1 MFMSRFSGNAS
12 NREVFYLYEKENTMK
27 NYIFTSE
34 SVSEG
39 HPDKI
44 CDWIADHILDAALTQ
59 DKSAKMAVEATI
71 KDELVLIYG
80 EANTTA
86 VIDYAGI
93 AKAVLKQIGYEE
105 EYQVM
110 VKVNRQSPE
119 IFNAVT
125 SDHIV
130 HAGDQGIMFGYACD
144 ETPELMPLSISLAHK
159 LAFKLREVRRVTPF
173 LKPDS
178 KTQVSVKYEDGK
190 IHSIDTIVISTQHS
204 PEISQADLRSF
215 IIEHVIMPTVD
226 HSLLTPETKYY
237 INPSGMF
244 TIGGSFGDSGTTGR
258 KIVVDT
264 YGGHGRIGGGCFSSK
279 DPSKV
284 DRSAAYYARYVAKNL
299 VAHGLVSKC
308 EIQLS
313 YAIGQTH
320 PISVFIETFDTHTVP
335 LKELHETVNKNF
347 DFSVANIIS
356 ELDLL
361 RPIYASTTNYGHFG
375 KAFLP
380 WEQIKTL
387 I

>member
-1 MFMSRFSGNAS
+1 
-12 NREVFYLYEKENTMK
+12 MK

-44 CDWIADHILDAALTQ
+44 CDWIADHILDEALSQ
-59 DKSAKMAVEATI
+59 DKNAKMAVEATI
-71 KDELVLIYG
+71 KDDLILVYG

-86 VIDYAGI
+86 VIDYATI
-93 AKAVLKQIGYEE
+93 AKTVLKKIGYEE

-144 ETPELMPLSISLAHK
+144 ETPELMPLSITLAHQ
-159 LAFKLREVRRVTPF
+159 LAHKLREVRRTNSF

-178 KTQVSVKYEDGK
+178 KTQVSVKYVDGK
-190 IHSIDTIVISTQHS
+190 IHSIDTIVISTQHA
-204 PEISQADLRSF
+204 PEISQQDLRAF
-215 IIEHVIMPTVD
+215 IIENVILPTVNHD
-226 HSLLTPETKYY
+226 LLTEETKYF
-237 INPSGMF
+237 INPSGLF

-284 DRSAAYYARYVAKNL
+284 DRSAAYYARFVAKNL

-320 PISVFIETFDTHTVP
+320 PISVFVETFDTHNVP
-335 LKELHETVNKNF
+335 IEKLHEIIHNNF
-347 DFSVANIIS
+347 DFSVANIIN

-375 KAFLP
+375 KDYLP

-387 I
+387 TK